1 MSASALEDLR
11 RAKQGA
17 KNFHTETHILQ
28 KAESEKSAPSQERV
42 SVKAET
48 RRITV
53 TLDARDFYAFKA
65 WCFSQ
70 DAQRNETIN
79 MTVVVSALIHGVL
92 EHRID
97 PFGE

>member
-1 MSASALEDLR
+1 MSLDTLAELR

-17 KNFHTETHILQ
+17 KNFRDDTHILQ
-28 KAESEKSAPSQERV
+28 KAESEKDTSSQARV

-53 TLDARDFYAFKA
+53 ALDARDFYAFKA

-70 DAQRNETIN
+70 DTQRNETVN
-79 MTVVVSALIHGVL
+79 MTVVVSALIRGVL